1 MPPTKTTLDKS
12 TMFSPLFD
20 DETILSPA
28 AWVIIVASMTNVAC
42 GILGCFLVLR
52 RMSLL
57 GDALAHAVLPGLV
70 LAFLLSGSLSIGVMF
85 AGALAVGLL
94 TSVLT
99 QVVHRHGGVHADA
112 SMGVVFTTLFALGV
126 VLVRRYASQVHID
139 TECVLEGLLDYV
151 GVAGM
156 NSVRIAGWEIPRQFV
171 SILPVLFINIGFLLV
186 FWKELKISSFDPALA
201 STMGIQA
208 DVMHYLL
215 MALVA
220 LTAVASFE
228 AVGSILVVAMLI
240 VPGATAHL
248 LCDRLGWMVT
258 VAAGVAIVNA
268 VLGYWLAV
276 WADANTAGMMATL
289 GGGIYVAAVF
299 FSPRHGV
306 LSVLARRVRHSLRIL
321 CEDILAMLYRL
332 DELPSRPSL
341 SASDAMHAVGGGVLA
356 RWGLASLVRAGHV
369 ARAAHGLE
377 LTGDGRSIAQRLVRS
392 HRLWETYLVQQLGL
406 PLDHVHD
413 PAERMEHFID
423 ERLQAQLADQL
434 RETSTDPHGRD
445 IPGPD
450 TGDEQTSGGRT
461 ER

>member
-1 MPPTKTTLDKS
+1 MFLDLFHYD
-12 TMFSPLFD
+12 TIFSP
-20 DETILSPA
+20 A
-28 AWVIIVASMTNVAC
+28 VWVIIVASMTNVAC

-85 AGALAVGLL
+85 VGALAVGLL
-94 TSVLT
+94 TAVLT

-126 VLVRRYASQVHID
+126 VLVRQYASDVHID

-156 NSVRIAGWEIPRQFV
+156 NSVRIGGFDIPRQFV
-171 SILPVLFINIGFLLV
+171 SILPVLLINIGFVLL

-201 STMGIQA
+201 STMGVPA

-248 LCDRLGWMVT
+248 LCDRLGWMVAI
-258 VAAGVAIVNA
+258 AAGVAIMIA
-268 VLGYWLAV
+268 VLGYCLAV
-276 WADANTAGMMATL
+276 AVDANTAGMMATVA
-289 GGGIYVAAVF
+289 GGIYVASVF
-299 FSPRHGV
+299 LSPRYGV
-306 LSVLARRVRHSLRIL
+306 LSVMVRRVRHSLRIL
-321 CEDILAMLYRL
+321 REDILAMLYRL

-341 SASDAMHAVGGGVLA
+341 SASDAMHAVGGGLLA
-356 RWGLASLVRAGHV
+356 RWGLASLVRAGQV
-369 ARAAHGLE
+369 ARTAQGIQ
-377 LTGDGRSIAQRLVRS
+377 LTGDGRTIAQRLVRS

-423 ERLQAQLADQL
+423 ERLQEQLAQQL
-434 RETSTDPHGRD
+434 REASTDPHGRD
-445 IPGPD
+445 IPGPAD
-450 TGDEQTSGGRT
+450 GEKS
-461 ER
+461 